1 LLFRYGTSDN
11 GALRKKAHIYTQE
24 EHGIDASLVDRD
36 ALWVVRRLRQGGFH
50 AYIVGGAVRDLLV
63 GRSPKDFDIATD
75 AHPQQ
80 IRRLFRSARIIGRR
94 FRIVHVY
101 CSPQKYFE
109 VTTFRALGSAS
120 DESDAPSPPENNNL
134 FGTIEEDAERR
145 DFTIN
150 ALYYCPIDRQL
161 LDYVNGLPDVRQK
174 RLRTLVAADVSFAE
188 DPVRIIR
195 AVKYASLL
203 GFSVPLSMAGLI
215 RRTHRSL
222 LTCSRERI
230 TEEMYKI
237 LTSAGA
243 GRIFELSLKLGVFD
257 TILPAIAGW
266 LRAGRTRFPES
277 AFGRRVALLD
287 ERAQAGQLL
296 DRAEMFSFLFQEL
309 LVERKGLLTGED
321 PHLLVQQYLREV
333 STPLFP
339 SRKDLMV
346 AADLFLKEYLPHH
359 VAPPPRGS
367 RGRGHPGAP
376 RDVQP
381 RPAGTRRRRRG
392 GRRRGGRGH
401 APAAPP
407 A

>member
-1 LLFRYGTSDN
+1 
-11 GALRKKAHIYTQE
+11 
-24 EHGIDASLVDRD
+24 
-36 ALWVVRRLRQGGFH
+36 
-50 AYIVGGAVRDLLV
+50 LV
-63 GRSPKDFDIATD
+63 GRAPKDFDIATD

-109 VTTFRALGSAS
+109 VTTFRARGSAS
-120 DESDAPSPPENNNL
+120 DESDFPAGPENNNL

-174 RLRTLVAADVSFAE
+174 RLRTLVAAGDSFAE

-215 RRTHRSL
+215 RRTHASL
-222 LTCSRERI
+222 LTCSRERM

-237 LTSAGA
+237 LTSGGA
-243 GRIFELSLKLGVFD
+243 GRIFELSVRLGVFD
-257 TILPAIAGW
+257 TILPAISGW
-266 LRAGRTRFPES
+266 LRAGRMRFS
-277 AFGRRVALLD
+277 DSGFGKRIASLD
-287 ERAQAGQLL
+287 ERAAAGQLL
-296 DRAEMFSFLFQEL
+296 DRGEMFSFLFQEL
-309 LVERKGLLTGED
+309 LREKKGLLEGEE
-321 PHLLVQQYLREV
+321 PYLLVQQHLREV
-333 STPLFP
+333 SAPLFP
-339 SRKDLMV
+339 SRKDLMT
-346 AADLFLKEYLPHH
+346 AADLFLKEHLPRH
-359 VAPPPRGS
+359 AAERARGP
-367 RGRGHPGAP
+367 RGRGHQVAHREG
-376 RDVQP
+376 QP
-381 RPAGTRRRRRG
+381 RPPGTRRRRRG